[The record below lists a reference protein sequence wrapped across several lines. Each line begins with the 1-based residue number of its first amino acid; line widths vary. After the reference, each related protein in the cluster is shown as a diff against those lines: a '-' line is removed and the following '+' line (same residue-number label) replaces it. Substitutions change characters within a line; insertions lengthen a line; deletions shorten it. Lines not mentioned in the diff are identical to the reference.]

1 VLRHLGGVSRH
12 LLRTL
17 TLAKAA
23 IFARLPGERGGT
35 FFNFDVLWCQ
45 DQHPTSRVAR
55 VVDPII
61 SSLERGR
68 CPARGRLCGSLAMAD
83 YRVAADDVFI
93 VDLVSLDL
101 RCATADRVVFSMFS
115 MLSTLPGFQSHDNT
129 LFVYDS

>member
-1 VLRHLGGVSRH
+1 
-12 LLRTL
+12 
-17 TLAKAA
+17 
-23 IFARLPGERGGT
+23 
-35 FFNFDVLWCQ
+35 
-45 DQHPTSRVAR
+45 
-55 VVDPII
+55 
-61 SSLERGR
+61 
-68 CPARGRLCGSLAMAD
+68 MAD